1 MITKFRGY
9 RLALAI
15 LATLS
20 ILFSLTLPLAAQ
32 DATGKVVGTVTDA
45 QGAVVAGAKVTVT
58 NTDTSVA
65 REATTAADGT
75 YLVNA
80 LPIGNYTVAVQKS
93 GFTKAVSPAQQLF
106 INQNLRIDMKL
117 AVGASTETVEVQAQ
131 AAGVETI
138 NATLGQSVTSRP
150 LVNLPLNGRNVF
162 NLALLQPGVTESNN
176 PGNTSGGS
184 GFSIAGGRGDSVTYL
199 LDGGMNNNLLNNA
212 PVYNPNP
219 DAIAE
224 FKILTSNYTAEYGR
238 NGGGIISV
246 VTKSGSN
253 AIHGSAF
260 EFLRNDAFNANSYFN
275 KQKGFDRDILK
286 RNQFGGTVGGPI
298 VKNKVFFF
306 VGYQV
311 QRLVQSV
318 PNDPQPTFTPRELTG
333 DFSKSEKIDP
343 NNDPNGFNTCG
354 NPIGGPE
361 CRVQQFLQANPFYQG
376 NAALAAQAIIDPNK
390 IDAVA
395 KKYIAAGLIP
405 TSASGILNEQGPG
418 KNNNNELTTKFDINF
433 TDRDKLAVTLG
444 RTPSSVVA
452 NYRSNGNTG
461 SVFSS
466 SNKYPIANEST
477 NLFSSLAYTKIFTS
491 NLLND
496 ARFTAQRAHGVSFT
510 PGTKL
515 PNPSDLGVAITPDLP
530 NGPPRLGFGSGLSLG
545 FSPQGPQDIVNNTFV
560 YSDTLSWTKGKHN
573 WKFGAYF
580 SAYQNNTVYDFYGD
594 GEFDFYGAGGSSF
607 SGYDFADFLFGL
619 PDEYFQFGNAPS
631 NIRSKSYYG
640 FAQDEW
646 HVRHNLTLTLGAR
659 YEYNSPK
666 LDTQGRSFTLV
677 GGQQSTR
684 FTNAPVG
691 LLFPGDKGAPTGA
704 NFPDRND
711 WAPRVGFAWDPFSKG
726 KTSVRGGFGVFYD
739 VLKGEDNL
747 QFNGQAPF
755 FGFGDIFFDP
765 ISNPAASPGYFNTPW
780 TTNDNGTGSPTPNSF
795 PSKPPAS
802 NIDFGAAGF
811 LPFGGGGVYF
821 VDPNLRTPYTYQ
833 YNLSVQQEL
842 APNLTFETSYVGSRS
857 KKLTSLVDSNPFTL
871 GSSTRVLN
879 LVPGGN
885 FARLDTFRNVA
896 SAYYDSLQTSLT
908 KQTSDTRWLGKTY
921 FTLAYTWAHNIDT
934 ASGFRNRTSKVPYFQ
949 PNRNRASSDFDIA
962 HRVTFSGGWDLPFD
976 RKWSNRLTKGWSLY
990 PIVSWRS
997 GFALDVFSGLG
1008 ASSARTGPSGIGDRE
1023 LVYANLVGNTVTILD
1038 PSAPGNRYFN
1048 AANITNNVCSA
1059 TITSN
1064 CYAIDAKTN
1073 LTNPALATYG
1083 SLPRNFFRGPS
1094 RINTDLAIAKNTQ
1107 IFERL
1112 NMEFRS
1118 EFFNIFNHAE
1128 FDNPNTNIL
1137 SSQFGL
1143 VTNTG
1148 NPGDPKPRIIQFA
1161 VRFTF

>member
-1 MITKFRGY
+1 MKNQIRGFRVT
-9 RLALAI
+9 LAVMLTLAFV
-15 LATLS
+15 LS
-20 ILFSLTLPLAAQ
+20 LPLAAQ
-32 DATGKVVGTVTDA
+32 DATGKVVGTVTDP
-45 QGAVVAGAKVTVT
+45 QGAVVPGAKVTVT
-58 NTDTSVA
+58 NTATSVT
-65 REATTAADGT
+65 RETTSGSDGT
-75 YLVNA
+75 YMVSA
-80 LPIGNYTVAVQKS
+80 LPIGNYTVTVQKD
-93 GFTKAVSPAQQLF
+93 GFTKAVSSAQQLF
-106 INQNLRIDMKL
+106 INQNMRVDMKL
-117 AVGASTETVEVQAQ
+117 ALGASTEVVEVQAQ
-131 AAGVETI
+131 GAGVETI
-138 NATLGQSVTSRP
+138 NSTLGQSVTSRP

-162 NLALLQPGVTESNN
+162 NLALLQPGVTEANN
-176 PGNTSGGS
+176 PGNGSGGP
-184 GFSIAGGRGDSVTYL
+184 GFSIAGARSDSITYL

-219 DAIAE
+219 DSIAE

-253 AIHGSAF
+253 SIHGSAF
-260 EFLRNDAFNANSYFN
+260 EFLRNDALNANSYFN
-275 KQKGFDRDILK
+275 KQNGLPREILK
-286 RNQFGGTVGGPI
+286 RNQFGGTIGGPI

-306 VGYQV
+306 VGGQV

-318 PNDPQPTFTPRELTG
+318 SNTPQPTFTPRELTG
-333 DFSKSEKIDP
+333 DFSLSNTTKNGPDP
-343 NNDPNGFNTCG
+343 NVVAFLNS
-354 NPIGGPE
+354 NPY
-361 CRVQQFLQANPFYQG
+361 YQG
-376 NAALAAQAIIDPNK
+376 NAALRTQAIIDPNK
-390 IDAVA
+390 IDPVA

-405 TSASGILNEQGPG
+405 TAANGILNEQGPG
-418 KNNNNELTTKFDINF
+418 KNNNNELTTKFDFNF

-444 RTPSSVVA
+444 RTPNSVLA

-461 SVFSS
+461 SVFSN
-466 SNKYPIANEST
+466 SNKFPIANEST
-477 NLFSSLAYTKIFTS
+477 NLFSSFAYTKIFSS
-491 NLLND
+491 NVLNE
-496 ARFTAQRAHGVSFT
+496 ARFAAQRAHGLSFT
-510 PGTKL
+510 PASTQ
-515 PNPSDLGVAITPDLP
+515 PIPSALGVGVTPDLP

-545 FSPQGPQDIVNNTFV
+545 FSPQGPQDIINNTFV

-573 WKFGAYF
+573 WKFGGYF

-594 GEFDFYGAGGSSF
+594 GEFDFYGQGGGSF
-607 SGYDFADFLFGL
+607 STNDFADFLMGL

-646 HVRHNLTLTLGAR
+646 HVRHNLTLTLGVR

-666 LDTQGRSFTLV
+666 LDTQGRSFSLAL
-677 GGQQSTR
+677 GKQSTV
-684 FTNAPVG
+684 FTKAPVG
-691 LLFPGDKGAPTGA
+691 LLFPGDAGAPTGA
-704 NFPDRND
+704 NFPDKND
-711 WAPRVGFAWDPFSKG
+711 WAPRFGFAWDPFSNG

-747 QFNGQAPF
+747 QYNGQAPF

-765 ISNPAASPGYFNTPW
+765 IAATPGSPNYFNNPW
-780 TTNDNGTGSPTPNSF
+780 ATNNTGTPNSF

-802 NIDFGAAGF
+802 NIDFAAAGF
-811 LPFGGGGVYF
+811 TPFGGGGVYF

-833 YNLSVQQEL
+833 YNLSVQREV
-842 APNLTFETSYVGSRS
+842 ARNVTFETSYVGSRS
-857 KKLTSLVDSNPFTL
+857 KKLTSLVDSNPFVL
-871 GSSTRVLN
+871 GTNTRLFN
-879 LVPGGN
+879 TIPGAS

-908 KQTSDTRWLGKTY
+908 KQTSDTGWMGKTY
-921 FTLAYTWAHNIDT
+921 FTLAYTWSHNIDT
-934 ASGFRNRTSKVPYFQ
+934 ASGFRNRTSKVPFYQ

-962 HRVTFSGGWDLPFD
+962 HRVTFSGGWDLPLD
-976 RKWSNRLTKGWSLY
+976 RTWSNRLTKGWSLY
-990 PIVSWRS
+990 PIISWRT
-997 GFALDVFSGLG
+997 GFALDVYSGLG
-1008 ASSARTGPSGIGDRE
+1008 ASSSSSGPSGAGDRD
-1023 LVYANLVGNTVTILD
+1023 LVYANLVGGNVTILD

-1048 AANITNNVCSA
+1048 AANFDATYPSSA
-1059 TITSN
+1059 
-1064 CYAIDAKTN
+1064 AVRAN
-1073 LTNPALATYG
+1073 LALATYG
-1083 SLPRNFFRGPS
+1083 TLPRNFFRGPS
-1094 RINTDLAIAKNTQ
+1094 RVNTDLAIAKNTQ

-1148 NPGDPKPRIIQFA
+1148 NPGDPKARVIQFA